1 MVVMAKRDLLAHPIE
16 WIKGKG
22 SSSNIAVSSRIR
34 LARNLRDFPFTHRCD
49 EDQLLAI
56 ADKVKQVISRS
67 DLLKNS
73 DVIEMDSLDP
83 LSRWILVERHLI
95 SPPFASDGPGRIA
108 IIDPKG
114 VISVM
119 VNEEDHLRIQVIL
132 AGLELSEVWRIANKV
147 EKVFEE
153 LNYAFDRDFGYLTAC
168 PTNVGTGMR
177 ASVMVHIPALEMSK
191 QVATLVNEC
200 NRIGLTVRGTYGE
213 GSDVLGSL
221 YQISN
226 QITLGLSEEEL
237 IDKVSSAVSQVVAE
251 EERARAVM
259 KSKLGISLD
268 DRIWRAFGILRY
280 SRMITSKEAL
290 ELISLL
296 KMGSDLEITPKI
308 SIEEWNNLVLGV
320 QPNHVQMYAGKQLSP
335 SERDVF
341 RATFLRE
348 RLKAIEGK

>member
-1 MVVMAKRDLLAHPIE
+1 MARHDLLAHPIE

-34 LARNLRDFPFTHRCD
+34 LARNLSKYPFTHRCSK
-49 EDQLLAI
+49 EKLLAI
-56 ADKVKQVISRS
+56 VEEVKHVISES
-67 DLLKNS
+67 DILKNS
-73 DVIEMDSLDP
+73 DVVEMDVLDP

-95 SPPFASDGPGRIA
+95 SPPFANGGLGRVV

-114 VISVM
+114 VVSIM

-132 AGLELSEVWRIANKV
+132 AGLELNEVWRIAKKV

-153 LNYAFDRDFGYLTAC
+153 LGYAFDPDFGYLTAC

-191 QVATLVNEC
+191 QVVKLVNEC
-200 NRIGLTVRGTYGE
+200 NRIGLTVRGSYGE

-237 IDKVSSAVSQVVAE
+237 VDKVSSAVSQVVAE

-259 KSKLGISLD
+259 KRKLGISLD
-268 DRIWRAFGILRY
+268 DRVWRAFGILRY
-280 SRMITSKEAL
+280 SRSITSREAL
-290 ELISLL
+290 ELISLI
-296 KMGSDLEITPKI
+296 KMGSDMGIIPKI
-308 SIEEWNNLVLGV
+308 SVEEWNNLVLGV
-320 QPNHVQMYAGKQLSP
+320 QPNHVQMYADKELSP
-335 SERDVF
+335 DERDVF
-341 RATFLRE
+341 RAAFLRE
-348 RLKAIEGK
+348 RIKAIENR